1 MKIKKNNRIL
11 IVMLTGFLIGVMAVA
26 ASGGAVSAPAG
37 THLMVQMTQSINSRQ
52 HSVGHQFTA
61 VLEGDMVVSGTVVAP
76 HGTRVYGR
84 LIQAKQAGRV
94 AGRSQMTIELTQ
106 MLINNQRKPI
116 QTSNVQAV
124 ASSGSG
130 RNTAGRTARGA
141 AVGGIIGGRSGA
153 RTGAKV
159 GVGVSVLTRG
169 QSINI
174 PAGTLLDFTL
184 AAPFTP

>member
-1 MKIKKNNRIL
+1 MIKKNRRIW
-11 IVMLTGFLIGVMAVA
+11 IVMLTGFFIGTMAFDA
-26 ASGGAVSAPAG
+26 TGGTVTAPAG
-37 THLMVQMTQSINSRQ
+37 THLMVQMTQTINSRQ
-52 HSVGHQFTA
+52 HSVGQQFTA
-61 VLEGDMVVSGTVVAP
+61 VLEGDMVVNGTVIAP

-94 AGRSQMTIELTQ
+94 AGRSAMTIELTQ

-124 ASSGSG
+124 ASSGSA

-141 AVGGIIGGRSGA
+141 AAGGIIGGRNGA

-159 GVGVSVLTRG
+159 GAGVSVLTRG
-169 QSINI
+169 KSINI

>member
-1 MKIKKNNRIL
+1 MLRKNERIWAL
-11 IVMLTGFLIGVMAVA
+11 MLTSLLIGTMAVD
-26 ASGGAVSAPAG
+26 ASGNTVTAPAG
-37 THLMVQMTQSINSRQ
+37 THLMVQMTQTINSRQ
-52 HSVGHQFTA
+52 HNVGHQFTA
-61 VLEGDMVVSGTVVAP
+61 RLEGDMVVNGTVIAS

-84 LIQAKQAGRV
+84 LIQARQAGRV
-94 AGRSQMTIELTQ
+94 AGRSEMTIELTQ

-124 ASSGSG
+124 ASSGSA
-130 RNTAGRTARGA
+130 RNTAGRTARGV

-159 GVGVSVLTRG
+159 GAGVSVLTRG

-174 PAGTLLDFTL
+174 PAGTLVDFTL

>member
-1 MKIKKNNRIL
+1 MIKKNSRIWL
-11 IVMLTGFLIGVMAVA
+11 IMLAGLLVGLIADS
-26 ASGGAVSAPAG
+26 ASGDTVTAPAG

-52 HSVGHQFTA
+52 HRVGHQFTA
-61 VLEGDMVVSGTVVAP
+61 RLEGDMVVNGTVVAP

-84 LIQAKQAGRV
+84 LIQARQAGRV
-94 AGRSQMTIELTQ
+94 AGRAEMTIELTQ

-124 ASSGSG
+124 ASSGSA

-141 AVGGIIGGRSGA
+141 AVGGIVGGRSGA
-153 RTGAKV
+153 RTGARV
-159 GVGVSVLTRG
+159 GAGVSVLTRG

>member
-1 MKIKKNNRIL
+1 MIKKNERIWTL
-11 IVMLTGFLIGVMAVA
+11 MLTSLLIGMMAVD
-26 ASGGAVSAPAG
+26 ASGNTVTAPAG
-37 THLMVQMTQSINSRQ
+37 THLMVQMTQTINSRQ
-52 HSVGHQFTA
+52 HNVGHQFTA
-61 VLEGDMVVSGTVVAP
+61 RLEGDMVVNGTVIAP

-84 LIQAKQAGRV
+84 LIQARQAGRV
-94 AGRSQMTIELTQ
+94 AGRSEMTIELTQ

-124 ASSGSG
+124 ASSGSA

-159 GVGVSVLTRG
+159 GAGVSVLTRG

-184 AAPFTP
+184 AAPFAP

>member
-1 MKIKKNNRIL
+1 MIKKKKRL
-11 IVMLTGFLIGVMAVA
+11 SIVMLTGFLIGTMAFDA
-26 ASGGAVSAPAG
+26 YGGTATAPAG
-37 THLMVQMTQSINSRQ
+37 THIMVQMTQTINSRQ

-61 VLEGDMVVSGTVVAP
+61 ALEGDMVVNGTVVAP

-106 MLINNQRKPI
+106 MLINNQRRPI

-141 AVGGIIGGRSGA
+141 AAGGIIGGRSGA

-159 GVGVSVLTRG
+159 GAGVSVLTRG

>member
-1 MKIKKNNRIL
+1 VVL
-11 IVMLTGFLIGVMAVA
+11 IGFLIGGTLVA
-26 ASGGAVSAPAG
+26 ASGGTATAPAG
-37 THLMVQMTQSINSRQ
+37 THLLVQMTQPVNSRQ
-52 HSVGHQFTA
+52 HSAGHQFTA
-61 VLEGDMVVSGTVVAP
+61 VLEGDLVVNGAVVAP
-76 HGTRVYGR
+76 HGTRFFGR

-94 AGRSQMTIELTQ
+94 VGKSEMTIELTQ
-106 MLINNQRKPI
+106 ILINNQRRPI

-130 RNTAGRTARGA
+130 RDTAGKTLRGA

-153 RTGAKV
+153 GTGAKV
-159 GVGVSVLTRG
+159 GAGLSVLTRG